1 MHAAPRGQATFRHGV
16 HPDERKGATEGL
28 AIERMRFVS
37 RFVLPLGQH
46 IGRPAKPVVNAGES
60 VARGQLIAS
69 ASGFISTALH
79 SPVSGT
85 VEAIELRPHPG
96 GKDALSIVIKADPF
110 ADQDQVAHARPFE
123 HSLPSDELVGRVQS
137 AGIVGLGGAAFPSH
151 VKLAVPEGKT
161 VRFIILNGC
170 ECEPYLTCDHR
181 IMVEQPYSVLRGLHL
196 IMQQT
201 GAERGYI
208 GIESNK
214 PDAIDALRQANDDPN
229 IEVVPLTVK
238 YPQGAEKMLIDAI
251 FKREVPAGRLP
262 LDLEMVVNN
271 VGTAAA
277 IADLHDKGTPLI
289 ERVVTVTGDGIRRPA
304 NVLVPLGTPL
314 DAVLEHCGGLLPG
327 VQQVILGGPMMGMA
341 LKRLDVPV
349 IKGVSGV
356 LVLRKATPVRREL
369 PCIRCGRCL
378 EACPMFLNPSRLQSL
393 VRVERGEA
401 LKATH
406 MLDCFE
412 CASCSYVCPSH
423 IPLVQMMRVGKSI
436 VRQWEADQ

>member
-1 MHAAPRGQATFRHGV
+1 MVAASTRPATFRHGV
-16 HPDERKGATEGL
+16 HPAERKGATEGL
-28 AIERMRFVS
+28 AVERMRFVP
-37 RFVLPLGQH
+37 RYVLPLGQH
-46 IGRPAKPVVNAGES
+46 IGRPSAPVVAVGDT
-60 VARGQLIAS
+60 VQRGQRLAR
-69 ASGFISTALH
+69 ANGFISTALH
-79 SPVSGT
+79 SPVTGV
-85 VEAIELRPHPG
+85 VEAMELRPHPG
-96 GKDALSIVIKADPF
+96 GKDAMSLVIRSDPF
-110 ADQDQVAHARPFE
+110 ADQGQVHDAVPFE
-123 HSLPSDELVGRVQS
+123 DALPSPDLVSRVQD

-181 IMVEQPYSVLRGLHL
+181 VMLERPEAVLRGLRL
-196 IMQQT
+196 IMEQT

-208 GIESNK
+208 GIERNK
-214 PDAIDALRQANDDPN
+214 ADAIDALRAANSDSD
-229 IEVVPLTVK
+229 IEVVSLEVK

-251 FKREVPAGRLP
+251 FKREVPSGRLP

-277 IADLHDKGTPLI
+277 IADLHDHGTPLI

-304 NVLVPLGTPL
+304 NVMVPIGTPL

-327 VQQVILGGPMMGMA
+327 VEQVILGGPMMGMA

-349 IKGVSGV
+349 IKGASGV
-356 LVLRKATPVRREL
+356 LALRKAVPVHQEL

-378 EACPMFLNPSRLQSL
+378 EACPMFLNPSRLHQL
-393 VRVERGEA
+393 VRAERGES
-401 LKATH
+401 LKAHH

-412 CASCSYVCPSH
+412 CASCSFACPSH
-423 IPLVQMMRVGKSI
+423 IPLVQLMRVGKTV
-436 VRQWEADQ
+436 VRQWEASQ

>member
-1 MHAAPRGQATFRHGV
+1 MHAATRGLATFRHGV

-28 AIERMRFVS
+28 PIERMRFVS
-37 RFVLPLGQH
+37 RYVLPLGQH
-46 IGRPAKPVVNAGES
+46 IGRPAKPIVAAGDG
-60 VARGQLIAS
+60 VTRGQRIAS
-69 ASGFISTALH
+69 ANGFISTALH
-79 SPVSGT
+79 SPVTGT

-110 ADQDQVAHARPFE
+110 ADQDHIAHCKPFE
-123 HSLPSDELVGRVQS
+123 GSLPSAELVSRVQA

-151 VKLAVPEGKT
+151 VKLAVPEGKV
-161 VRFIILNGC
+161 VRFIVLNGC

-181 IMVEQPYSVLRGLHL
+181 IMVEQPEAVLRGLHL
-196 IMQQT
+196 LMLQT

-214 PDAIDALRQANDDPN
+214 PDAIAALRQANHDPN
-229 IEVVPLTVK
+229 VEVIALTVK

-277 IADLHDKGTPLI
+277 IAELHDNGTPLI
-289 ERVVTVTGDGIRRPA
+289 ERVVTVTGDGIKRPA

-314 DAVLEHCGGLLPG
+314 TALLEHCGGLLPG
-327 VQQVILGGPMMGMA
+327 VEQVILGGPMMGSA

-356 LVLRKATPVRREL
+356 LALRKATPVRQEL

-378 EACPMFLNPSRLQSL
+378 EACPMFLNPSRLQAL
-393 VRVERGEA
+393 VRVERGEG
-401 LKATH
+401 LKARH

-436 VRQWEADQ
+436 VRQWEAEQ

>member
-1 MHAAPRGQATFRHGV
+1 MHAAPGRLATFRHGV
-16 HPDERKGATEGL
+16 HPDERKGATENL
-28 AIERMRFVS
+28 PVERMRFVS
-37 RFVLPLGQH
+37 RYVLPLGQH
-46 IGRPAKPVVNAGES
+46 IGRPAKPIVQVGEQIR
-60 VARGQLIAS
+60 RGQRIAS
-69 ASGFISTALH
+69 ANGFISTALH
-79 SPVSGT
+79 SPVTGT

-96 GKDALSIVIKADPF
+96 GKDALSMVIKADLL
-110 ADQDQVAHARPFE
+110 ADQSQLAWCKPFE
-123 HSLPSDELVGRVQS
+123 GSLPSPELVNKVQD

-161 VRFIILNGC
+161 VQFIVLNGC

-181 IMVEQPYSVLRGLHL
+181 IMVERPQAVLRGLHL
-196 IMQQT
+196 LMRQT

-208 GIESNK
+208 GVERNK
-214 PDAIDALRQANDDPN
+214 PDAIAALRTANDDAN
-229 IEVVPLTVK
+229 VEVIALAVK

-277 IADLHDKGTPLI
+277 LADLHDTGTPLI
-289 ERVVTVTGDGIRRPA
+289 ERVVTVTGDGIKRPA

-314 DAVLEHCGGLLPG
+314 EAVLEHCGGLLAG
-327 VQQVILGGPMMGMA
+327 VQQVVLGGPMMGMA

-349 IKGVSGV
+349 IKGASGV
-356 LVLRKATPVRREL
+356 LVLKKATPVRQEL

-378 EACPMFLNPSRLQSL
+378 EACPMFLNPSRLQAL

-436 VRQWEADQ
+436 VRQWEAEQ